1 MKKVLLTIAAIM
13 ISTAATAGDFGNASV
28 AMQAQSQQFG
38 VAVETGSHKDF
49 ADGSRVIG
57 LTVNALPV
65 AVGVEMIEKDSN
77 TDYRLNVGKRVD
89 TLVGGVAVYGVAE
102 GHYTWGDTY
111 AKDELRLSPYAGA
124 TFGYGIV
131 KPFVEVGYDWKSSKG
146 DFANFAKADSYAKI
160 GAAVAVSNSANVIVA
175 VRNEMDSSFNKTDRQ
190 AEVKLSVNF

>member
-28 AMQAQSQQFG
+28 AMEAQSQQVG
-38 VAVETGSHKDF
+38 VAIATGSHKDF
-49 ADGSRVIG
+49 ADGSRVVG
-57 LTVNALPV
+57 VTVYTLPV

-77 TDYRLNVGKRVD
+77 TDYRLNVGKRVVMP
-89 TLVGGVAVYGVAE
+89 VGAATVYGVAE

-146 DFANFAKADSYAKI
+146 DFTNFAKADSYAKI